1 MKTSVVEVRDLLAG
15 ASVLKVE
22 KTIGEIDG
30 VESATVDFAAG
41 KAPARFDEPDA
52 DQVAGRRRAAAL
64 VHAASRC

>member
-41 KAPARFDEPDA
+41 TRSTILTFDLS
-52 DQVAGRRRAAAL
+52 QVAG
-64 VHAASRC
+64 SRS